1 MGSRLPEQLAH
12 DLCFLL
18 HASEQVC
25 ELQPGQVYLGVLMW
39 QMLHSV
45 LSSGSAISAGRWIM
59 ALLRCLG
66 IVVVTAYKYFREAIV

>member
-45 LSSGSAISAGRWIM
+45 LSSGSAILAGAWVVVH
-59 ALLRCLG
+59 LGCLG
-66 IVVVTAYKYFREAIV
+66 VVVITACQY

>member
-1 MGSRLPEQLAH
+1 MPEQLAH

-45 LSSGSAISAGRWIM
+45 LSSGSAILAGVWVV
-59 ALLRCLG
+59 ALLRCSG
-66 IVVVTAYKYFREAIV
+66 IVVATAYKYCR